1 MQCKQLT
8 RVFFSPN
15 GTTQEVVEAVA
26 QGFSLE
32 AKTRDLLRNPLRE
45 EQSYAQEEL
54 VIVGMPVYAGRIP
67 PLCREQLA
75 RLKGNGTPAIAL
87 AVYGNRDYDDALL
100 ELTDLL
106 EENGFTVIG
115 AGAFIAQHSIFPKVG
130 AGRPD
135 QADKEAM
142 ALFAEKCAENLAR
155 LEAGEKKKLVVKGN
169 PEYRKPGNVP
179 LKPSADKT
187 CTRCGACAA
196 LCPTHSIPK
205 DDPRQT
211 NKETCISCGACIH
224 NCPAGARAFRGPMYT
239 IAEKKF
245 CKKNATYRKPE
256 LFY

>member
-1 MQCKQLT
+1 MNSKRIT
-8 RVFFSPN
+8 EVFFSPN
-15 GTTQEVVEAVA
+15 GTTQQVVQTIGRNFSFEVE
-26 QGFSLE
+26 SC
-32 AKTRDLLRNPLRE
+32 DLLRTPL
-45 EQSYAQEEL
+45 QEDKRIPKDGL
-54 VIVGMPVYAGRIP
+54 TIVGMPVYAGRIP
-67 PLCREQLA
+67 GLCREWLEH
-75 RLKGNGTPAIAL
+75 LKGEGGPAVAV

-100 ELTDLL
+100 ELTDFL

-169 PEYRKPGNVP
+169 PEYRKPGAVP
-179 LKPSADKT
+179 LKPSADKS

-196 LCPTHSIPK
+196 LCPTQSIPK